1 MGVHE
6 CRDAIWRD
14 ESRQPLEQG
23 PNKPKLWMDVASRGA
38 SGFELAA
45 LSYVVFPAGP
55 SDAEDLARVHV
66 ISWRETYRG
75 LLPDAFLARMSEP
88 GFTRRFKRTLSQPG
102 DSVTLVAADRY
113 GLVAYAQG
121 GRSRR
126 SIAGE
131 AEIATLYVLRQAQG
145 RGLGERLMIDAA
157 RGLQAQGATSLMVS
171 VLRDNI
177 RARGFYE
184 HLGGEAEAAR
194 QEPGPG
200 GRLLYEVAYRWADIG
215 SLTAG

>member
-1 MGVHE
+1 M
-6 CRDAIWRD
+6 
-14 ESRQPLEQG
+14 S
-23 PNKPKLWMDVASRGA
+23 
-38 SGFELAA
+38 F
-45 LSYVVFPAGP
+45 VVFPAGP

-66 ISWRETYRG
+66 TSWRETYRG
-75 LLPDAFLARMSEP
+75 LLADAFLARMSEP
-88 GFTRRFKRTLSQPG
+88 GFARRFRRALTDPG
-102 DSVTLVAADRY
+102 DGVTLAAADRH

-126 SIAGE
+126 DAPGE
-131 AEIATLYVLRQAQG
+131 AEVATLYVLRQAQG
-145 RGLGERLMIDAA
+145 QGLGVRLMAETA
-157 RGLQAQGATSLMVS
+157 RVLAAQGASSLMVS

-200 GRLLYEVAYRWADIG
+200 GRLLYEVAYRWADIRALA
-215 SLTAG
+215 SLP